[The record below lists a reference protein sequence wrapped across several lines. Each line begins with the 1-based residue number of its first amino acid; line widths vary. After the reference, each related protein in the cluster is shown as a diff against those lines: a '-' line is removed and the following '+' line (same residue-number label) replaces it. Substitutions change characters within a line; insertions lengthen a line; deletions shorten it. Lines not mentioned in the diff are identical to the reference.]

1 MEDSTQSAPSIENEY
16 SAYFTLIGHVVYQ
29 WNHLQERIGLI
40 FSTIVAGRTPN
51 LALSKILQSVWH
63 SQQSDR
69 NQRRMLRAA
78 IQQNALF
85 PWLDR
90 IPSSAID
97 DLLWLLKQADE
108 LSGRRDE
115 AIHAPIAAH
124 SVNGEYKALIPL
136 TFNGNQMALRLH
148 GKDLL
153 EELSLSK
160 WRAEILSGYAID
172 ILAALLFSDSPW
184 PNKHPSLSRELH
196 RQPLESNLP
205 NNSR

>member
-1 MEDSTQSAPSIENEY
+1 MEDNTQSAPSIENEY
-16 SAYFTLIGHVVYQ
+16 SAYFTLVGQVVYQ

-40 FSTIVAGRTPN
+40 FSTIVAGRAPN

-69 NQRRMLRAA
+69 NQRRMLIAA
-78 IQQNALF
+78 IQENALL

-90 IPSSAID
+90 IPTSATD
-97 DLLWLLKQADE
+97 DLLWLLKQADD

-115 AIHAPIAAH
+115 AIHAPVAEQ
-124 SVNGEYKALIPL
+124 SVNGEYKALIPFTL
-136 TFNGNQMALRLH
+136 NRNKIALRLH

-153 EELSLSK
+153 AELSLSK

-172 ILAALLFSDSPW
+172 VFAALISDSPW
-184 PNKHPSLSRELH
+184 PNKRPSLSRELH
-196 RQPLESNLP
+196 RQPLESNP
-205 NNSR
+205 QPSSR